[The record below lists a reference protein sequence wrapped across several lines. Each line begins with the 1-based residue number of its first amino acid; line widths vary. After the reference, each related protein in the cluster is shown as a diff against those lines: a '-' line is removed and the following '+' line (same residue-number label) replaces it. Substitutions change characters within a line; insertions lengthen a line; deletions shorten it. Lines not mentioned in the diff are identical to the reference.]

1 MEKLE
6 ILTVFLF
13 FRLFTMEYC
22 IASMDHIFLPPGDK
36 QKYNGPLPNRGEVL
50 IQLASGLEYIHSS
63 GFSHGNI
70 KPRSV
75 LIANTNNK
83 ITMKWGN
90 LKIWQTLT
98 LGYDGKFENV
108 QTYERVYARVY
119 ERAYLSEDESEDEWE
134 DESEDE
140 SEHETEHETE
150 HESEHKLENL
160 REKFKKF
167 KPNILGLN
175 FSKSSGRFQ
184 TEFQTFLSSLKQME
198 RDEYLRL
205 RRNNPSKILRGYV
218 NGKVHYK
225 QPYVLFKNS

>member
-90 LKIWQTLT
+90 
-98 LGYDGKFENV
+98 
-108 QTYERVYARVY
+108 
-119 ERAYLSEDESEDEWE
+119 
-134 DESEDE
+134 
-140 SEHETEHETE
+140 
-150 HESEHKLENL
+150 
-160 REKFKKF
+160 
-167 KPNILGLN
+167 
-175 FSKSSGRFQ
+175 
-184 TEFQTFLSSLKQME
+184 
-198 RDEYLRL
+198 
-205 RRNNPSKILRGYV
+205 
-218 NGKVHYK
+218 
-225 QPYVLFKNS
+225 